1 MAGDLVGHRLDVSR
15 QEPAQLDPPGV
26 RRALQDGQQRAQGVA
41 AVQLVGAVAERDQ
54 HALVGEVAPQ
64 EGQEVAGRAVGPV
77 DVLDDQDDRRVATE
91 AVDRRQQ
98 GLEEPRLRLA
108 VGLAALMLAGGYCA
122 VAIGIGQAGQQ
133 RRQLVARGGGKLQ
146 QRGVLGTDQRSQG
159 ADQRRV
165 GQLAVAE
172 LDALAAE
179 HACAVVA
186 RLAGQ
191 LAQQPRLPDARLA
204 GHERQRRAARVGVA
218 HGLHERRELVVA
230 ADQAAADGGGGH
242 IASLR
247 REPDRASLRVLLHWL
262 APPCR
267 R

>member
-1 MAGDLVGHRLDVSR
+1 MAGDLVGHRLDVGR
-15 QEPAQLDPPGV
+15 QQAAQLDAPRL
-26 RRALQDGQQRAQGVA
+26 RRALQDGQQRAQRVT

-64 EGQEVAGRAVGPV
+64 EREEVARRAVGPV
-77 DVLDDQDDRRVATE
+77 DVLDDQDDRGVAAE

-98 GLEEPRLRLA
+98 RLEEPRLRLA
-108 VGLAALMLAGGYCA
+108 VGFAALMIACGRAA
-122 VAIGIGQAGQQ
+122 VAARVVQAGQQ
-133 RRQLVARGGGKLQ
+133 RRQLVARGGRKLQ
-146 QRGVLGTDQRSQG
+146 QRGVPGADQRPQG

-165 GQLAVAE
+165 GQLAVAK

-179 HACAVVA
+179 HARAIVA
-186 RLAGQ
+186 RLARQ
-191 LAQQPRLPDARLA
+191 LAQQPRLADARLA

-247 REPDRASLRVLLHWL
+247 REPDRAFAHVLLHWL
-262 APPCR
+262 VPLCR